1 MMNDHERM
9 EVDVSEWLSLT
20 QLRGGTLSYTEES
33 WCVHIYIYIVIT
45 TITKK
50 LWRLV
55 NHYNTIEN

>member
-33 WCVHIYIYIVIT
+33 WCVYIYSGHYHN
-45 TITKK
+45 KK
-50 LWRLV
+50 NSEDW
-55 NHYNTIEN
+55 